1 MKIKSSLLLGLS
13 ALVIGSSG
21 FISKVLENCES
32 LFPMREGVSYELS
45 NYNAKG
51 KFQSK
56 SAYQILSMSDVDGG
70 KEATLHN
77 DVKDEKD
84 QIISSADFTVR
95 CKGTIFYMDMKR
107 FVSPEMTSAYKGMD
121 VQMEGDFLQYP
132 SAMKA
137 GDKLPDGNLKMK
149 VLNKGQAFADMDM
162 KMTNRIVKGTEAVK
176 VPAGSFNATLVEY
189 DFESSTKMMNMSLP
203 AMTMHVKEWL
213 VYRNGIVRSEVQDKN
228 GKMTSYSELTNIKN

>member
-1 MKIKSSLLLGLS
+1 MKIKSSLLVGLS

-21 FISKVLENCES
+21 FIAKALENCDS

-51 KFQSK
+51 KLQSK

-84 QIISSADFTVR
+84 KVISSSDFTVR
-95 CKGTIFYMDMKR
+95 CKGSIFYMDMKR
-107 FVSPEMTSAYKGMD
+107 FISPEMTSAYKGMD
-121 VQMEGDFLQYP
+121 LQMEGDFLQYP
-132 SAMKA
+132 SEMKT

-149 VLNKGQAFADMDM
+149 VLNQGQAFADMDV

-176 VPAGSFNATLVEY
+176 VPAGAFNATVVEY
-189 DFESSTKMMNMSLP
+189 DFESATKMMNMNLP
-203 AMTMHVKEWL
+203 AMKMHVKEWL
-213 VYRNGIVRSEVQDKN
+213 VPRNGIVRSEVLDKN
-228 GKMTSYSELTNIKN
+228 GKMTSYSELTSMKN